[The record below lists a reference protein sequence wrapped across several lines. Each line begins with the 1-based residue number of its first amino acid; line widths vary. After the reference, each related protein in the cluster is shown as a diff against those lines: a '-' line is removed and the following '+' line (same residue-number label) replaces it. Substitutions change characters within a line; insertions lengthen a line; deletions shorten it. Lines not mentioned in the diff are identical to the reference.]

1 MTVGDDQFSILSYT
15 FEVALVQT
23 MFFFVPKFFLLFAW
37 LLNASVNTFYP
48 PPSSS
53 LSTFQRKQNVK
64 ASQRDIDALVV
75 AAVKGDSERI
85 AELLKKGVNINGK
98 AARNGPDSAGRTALM
113 AAAAYGHPDTVN
125 LLLSKGADVNVRH
138 EVGGTA
144 LTGAAARGHLE
155 VVKALLKAGADPN
168 VVVGSMHGGVVTG
181 LMFAMNPE
189 NSDWLKIVDELITAG
204 APLNPQNQFYL
215 SPLRLIIDEDNRSML
230 QEFLK
235 RGVNV
240 NLLDEDGSTPLMYAA
255 HYGSPDMVRAL
266 IDAGA
271 DLNAKNKNGE
281 TALTIALKYSLSNWG
296 QEVVQILKQ
305 RGAGQ

>member
-1 MTVGDDQFSILSYT
+1 MIIFLPKLLLLMTAFLNATAIAVYVPLSLSQPT
-15 FEVALVQT
+15 TQRAQRTGKQKVKTNQRDVEALV
-23 MFFFVPKFFLLFAW
+23 
-37 LLNASVNTFYP
+37 
-48 PPSSS
+48 
-53 LSTFQRKQNVK
+53 
-64 ASQRDIDALVV
+64 
-75 AAVKGDSERI
+75 AAAAKGDTARI
-85 AELLKKGVNINGK
+85 TQLINKGVDINGK
-98 AARNGPDSAGRTALM
+98 ATRDAPDSAGRTALM
-113 AAAAYGHPDTVN
+113 AAAAYGHTEAVN
-125 LLLSKGADVNVRH
+125 LLLSKGADVNLRH

-144 LTGAAARGHLE
+144 LTSAAARGHLE
-155 VVKALLKAGADPN
+155 VVKSLLRAGADPN
-168 VVVGSMHGGVVTG
+168 VVVGSMHGGVLTV

-189 NSDWLKIVDELITAG
+189 NSDWLKIVDELLAAG

-230 QEFLK
+230 PEFLK
-235 RGVNV
+235 RGLNV

-281 TALTIALKYSLSNWG
+281 TALTIALKYSLNNWG
-296 QEVVQILKQ
+296 QAVVQVLKQ